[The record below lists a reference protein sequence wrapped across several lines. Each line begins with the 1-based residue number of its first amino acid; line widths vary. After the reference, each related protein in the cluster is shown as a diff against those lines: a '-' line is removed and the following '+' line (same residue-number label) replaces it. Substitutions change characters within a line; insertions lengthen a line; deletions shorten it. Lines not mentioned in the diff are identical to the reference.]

1 MKRDRIRLY
10 MLAAMTAVIMILLT
24 LSLIHIY
31 KMENYNT
38 VHNIYIISK
47 E

>member
-24 LSLIHIY
+24 YGIHKIPDIQ
-31 KMENYNT
+31 E
-38 VHNIYIISK
+38 IL
-47 E
+47 